1 MCSSITYKN
10 ISSLE
15 VNRVSKYIGS
25 QIYSE
30 LDLLLIEKLV
40 FIEIPV
46 SLVNWIISSDQI
58 FLSLINESNSDKM
71 NEFIDR
77 INDKLN

>member
-46 SLVNWIISSDQI
+46 SLVN
-58 FLSLINESNSDKM
+58 
-71 NEFIDR
+71 
-77 INDKLN
+77 